1 VNNYVN
7 NDYNHINSSADLW
20 RVFRIM
26 SEFVDGF
33 EVFMNL
39 GPAVSIFGSAVT
51 PPSDPYYL
59 KAVKIAKLLV
69 ENGYGVITGGG
80 PGIMEAGN
88 KGALEAK
95 GISIG
100 LNIHLP
106 REQKPN
112 PFINKLIEFRY
123 FFVRKVMF
131 VKYAKAFIIL
141 PGGYGTLD
149 ELFESLTL
157 IQTKRISKFPV
168 VLVGKDYWQGMLDWI
183 ETVMYGEGKIDRED
197 LDLFSLVEEPEEVI
211 EKIKEFHPHDT
222 KNGKERRETN
232 F

>member
-1 VNNYVN
+1 MSNGYNN
-7 NDYNHINSSADLW
+7 INSNDDLW

-33 EVFMNL
+33 ELFMNL
-39 GPAVSIFGSAVT
+39 GPAVSVFGSAVT
-51 PPSDPYYL
+51 LPSDPYYK
-59 KAVKIAKLLV
+59 KAVEIAKLLV
-69 ENGYGVITGGG
+69 ENGFGVITGGG

-88 KGALEAK
+88 KGAFEAK
-95 GISIG
+95 GISVG

-112 PFINKLIEFRY
+112 PFINKLLEFRY

-157 IQTKRISKFPV
+157 IQTKRIAKFPV
-168 VLVGKDYWQGMLDWI
+168 VLVGKEYWHGMLDWI
-183 ETVMYGEGKIDRED
+183 ETVMYGEGKIDKED
-197 LDLFSLVEEPEEVI
+197 LDLFTLVEEPEEVI
-211 EKIKEFHPHDT
+211 QVIKEFHPHVAR
-222 KNGKERRETN
+222 NGKEHRETN